1 MKIIKNSLLTLTFIL
16 FFNLSF
22 SQQKTPYQNKV
33 DQLHTEYFRALHI
46 DESLILIAKK
56 SNDWSIITKSQEF
69 SYAVHS
75 LNKNVILTMTLALD
89 AKIKDVAKLKNATD
103 FKNDAIK
110 KEKDENDLKLSE
122 LKKKKEK
129 EEALLIEENRLKKIK
144 FENSDYNNLNIT
156 IKSEFSKWLEKSE
169 FEKKETYIN
178 RIQNKSKSKFDS
190 ICYNEILERI
200 DTKGRIRPNL
210 NFEKY
215 NSEEEYFNLTITIDN
230 LKFND
235 TLKIAISDAE
245 NLKYEAYIS
254 ELDKTENDWCLIDN
268 EIYPKFILLKNNNK
282 TIKKINLK
290 NENEFPL
297 NYSSK
302 DLNIT
307 NEYLGDS
314 NFDFNFKNY
323 TNYLKGVKKKL
334 LEEKVKQDSI
344 AKSNLVYNNPEV
356 NSLPFGVEQK
366 DKNDFSVLNKF
377 RNDFGLKIYDA
388 IQNNDVLKGELKIC
402 ETKTKENSNKYD
414 DDRIAFI
421 IKFIVEKDGSIS
433 NASVDRN
440 NCPQLIDLVIRV
452 LTESEKWKPGMNNN
466 EIVRTSWS
474 FDVSVNST
482 KQKKK

>member
-1 MKIIKNSLLTLTFIL
+1 MKTINSLLTLTCIL

-33 DQLHTEYFRALHI
+33 DQIHTEYFRALHI

-75 LNKNVILTMTLALD
+75 LNKNVIVTMTLALE
-89 AKIKDVAKLKNATD
+89 AKIKDAAKLKNTTD
-103 FKNDAIK
+103 FKNDTIK
-110 KEKDENDLKLSE
+110 KEKEENDLKLIE
-122 LKKKKEK
+122 LKKK
-129 EEALLIEENRLKKIK
+129 EALVVEENRLKKIK
-144 FENSDYNNLNIT
+144 FENSDYNNLKTN

-178 RIQNKSKSKFDS
+178 RVQNKSKSKFDS
-190 ICYNEILERI
+190 ICYNEILKRI
-200 DTKGRIRPNL
+200 DEKGRIRPTL

-215 NSEEEYFNLTITIDN
+215 NSEEEYFNLTVTIN
-230 LKFND
+230 EMKFSD
-235 TLKIAISDAE
+235 TLKVAITNAE
-245 NLKYEAYIS
+245 NLKNEAFIS
-254 ELDKTENDWCLIDN
+254 ELDKRENNWCLIDN
-268 EIYPKFILLKNNNK
+268 EIYPKFILLKNYSK

-290 NENEFPL
+290 NENEIPL

-307 NEYLGDS
+307 NEYLGDT
-314 NFDFNFKNY
+314 NFEFNFKNY
-323 TNYLKGVKKKL
+323 TNFLKEEKRKF
-334 LEEKVKQDSI
+334 LEEKAKQDSI
-344 AKSNLVYNNPEV
+344 LKSNIVYDNPDV

-377 RNDFGLKIYDA
+377 RDDFGLKIYNE
-388 IQNNDVLKGELKIC
+388 IQNNELLKSELKIC
-402 ETKTKENSNKYD
+402 ETKTIENSNKYD
-414 DDRIAFI
+414 DNTITFI

-433 NASVDRN
+433 NATVDRN
-440 NCPQLIDLVIRV
+440 NCPKLIDLVTRL
-452 LTESEKWKPGMNNN
+452 LTESEKWKPGMNKN

-482 KQKKK
+482 KQKKKK